1 MIHRLLLFCL
11 LWPIIDSPL
20 QAHPPQPS
28 QQKGHSFC
36 GTYPDRLEHDLRK
49 YRELRLL
56 RASRSKRMALASVGG
71 SMEDIDN
78 IAVIEDDGTIVT
90 PFNYFDL
97 KGKAVRWTPLAAAG
111 SHRVSIRQ
119 ADLNS
124 DFGGKQSL
132 NDDDSREFVFGGTFR
147 FPYFGVIY
155 SSVFVNSDGN
165 VTFIQGDSNSSERDL
180 SYLNSGPPRIAPFLT
195 DLDPTVGQ
203 GAVFVNQL
211 SDRVLITWNAV
222 REWNTFRENTFQLSL
237 FPDGSFEYV
246 FGEVSGSNG
255 IMGFSAGSNLQ
266 SLDIIDISTEQ
277 GAVITGSAAERFS
290 LQTELDL
297 TAVGKAFYK
306 THPDSYDQLV
316 MYTNFAWELGNNA
329 FAFEQNIKN
338 ETRGIGLGFMD
349 ASSQFGSSGNLESFL
364 AMNQLAAYPD
374 DPDKIFLGTN
384 SAVNLLAH
392 ESGHRWMAYAHLGA
406 DKLTNLLGRDGEHW
420 SFFLNSQASVMEGN
434 EIRDNGDGSFTT
446 TAATTRY
453 SALDQYLMGFLDPAN
468 VEPMFYVSEISG
480 ATQNASSSPAVGV
493 TFRGIRSNFAIDDI
507 IAAEGPRIP
516 DVSLAPKV
524 LRQAFIL
531 VIPQGTTV
539 SQADIDKLSKIRRRW
554 QQFYPDA
561 TNGRGTVETTIGMT
575 PLIPSITSISP
586 TYGSTLGNTVL
597 SITGLNFQPGL
608 AVKVGTAMA
617 TNVVYINSSLV
628 KALTPAGLPG
638 SVSVS
643 VTNPDATPVVQP
655 NAFTYLTFG
664 QPRISSNSLRIPIAI
679 DNLTYR
685 SNLGVNNP
693 NSAPANVQIKELDS
707 NGLLLRQSPF
717 FSVPAYGY
725 FQKNSI
731 LRELEGVSSMTGR
744 EASLVLESDQP
755 IECYISLI
763 DNITDDPSVLDG
775 ARSGS
780 SQLIL
785 LSSANT
791 GPFQSNLSVVNLSP
805 VSTNVTITSLNR
817 ETGQPQGV
825 PLKNIRVAPYGFI
838 TFSNIL
844 ESLSISESFGP
855 IEIHSDNGALL
866 TATSQV
872 SGLNKGTSGF
882 FPSLSMNA
890 GSTSE
895 FIPFVVDT
903 ETYRTNLGLNNL
915 GSEVAHIQITMIGED
930 GHSIASSPSPVSVPP
945 LGLVQINNVIRSLV
959 STSSNPARPL
969 RQGYLKISSNT
980 PIKAFATQID
990 NWTND
995 PSIEVSVSQG
1005 NPHLLVKST
1014 SSLNFQST
1022 IAVVNLSDQPN
1033 TVAFT
1038 ARQGSD
1044 QENGAVAG
1052 SRTMTIPADGC
1063 FITDNL
1069 LQFIGST
1076 APFGPVEIHSLS
1088 GSPIIAVSRVYSMA
1102 ARTSG
1107 FFIAQPIQ

>member
-1 MIHRLLLFCL
+1 MICRLLLFCL
-11 LWPIIDSPL
+11 LWPVITSSL
-20 QAHPPQPS
+20 QARPPQPL

-49 YRELRLL
+49 YKDLRLL
-56 RASRSKRMALASVGG
+56 RTARSKRMALATVGG

-90 PFNYFDL
+90 PFNFFDL
-97 KGKAVRWTPLAAAG
+97 KGKAVRFTPVAAAG
-111 SHRVSIRQ
+111 SYRVSIRQ
-119 ADLNS
+119 ADLNP
-124 DFGGKQSL
+124 DFGNKLSL
-132 NDDDSREFVFGGTFR
+132 IDDDTREFVFSGTLH

-155 SSVFVNSDGN
+155 SSVFISSDGN
-165 VTFIQGDSNSSERDL
+165 VTFFRGDSDFTERDL
-180 SYLNSGPPRIAPFLT
+180 SHLNSGPPRIAPLLV

-211 SDRVLITWNAV
+211 PDRVMITWNAV

-237 FPDGSFEYV
+237 FPDGNFEFV
-246 FGEVSGSNG
+246 FGQISASKG
-255 IMGFSAGSNLQ
+255 ITGFSAGSDLQ
-266 SLDIIDISTEQ
+266 PLDILDISKEQ
-277 GAVITGSAAERFS
+277 GAVVTGSVAERFS

-297 TAVGKAFYK
+297 TAVSKNFYK
-306 THPDSYDQLV
+306 THSDSYDQLV
-316 MYTNFAWELGNNA
+316 MYTNFSWELGNNA

-338 ETRGIGLGFMD
+338 ETRGIGLGLID

-392 ESGHRWMAYAHLGA
+392 ESGHRWMAYVHLGPN
-406 DKLTNLLGRDGEHW
+406 KLTSLLGRDNEHW
-420 SFFLNSQASVMEGN
+420 SFYFNTQASVMEGN

-453 SALDQYLMGFLDPAN
+453 SALDQYLMGFLDPAGF
-468 VEPMFYVSEISG
+468 ESMFYVTNISG
-480 ATQNASSSPAVGV
+480 TFQNASSPPAVGV
-493 TFRGIRSNFAIDDI
+493 TFRGTRQNFTIDDI

-516 DVSLAPKV
+516 DASLAPKI

-531 VIPQGTTV
+531 VIPQGTTAPQ
-539 SQADIDKLSKIRRRW
+539 SDIDKLSRIRRRW
-554 QQFYPDA
+554 QQFYFDA
-561 TNGRGTVETTIGMT
+561 TNGRGTVETTINAV
-575 PLIPSITSISP
+575 PLIPSITGISP

-608 AVKVGTAMA
+608 AVKIGTASA
-617 TNVVYINSSLV
+617 THVVYINSSLI
-628 KALTPAGLPG
+628 KATTPAGLPG

-643 VTNPDATPVVQP
+643 VSNPDGAPVVQSS
-655 NAFTYLTFG
+655 AFTYLTFG
-664 QPRISSNSLRIPIAI
+664 PPRVSSNALRIPIAI

-693 NSAPANVQIKELDS
+693 NSGPANVQVKELDS

-717 FSVPAYGY
+717 FTVPAYGY

-744 EASLVLESDQP
+744 EGSLVLESDQP
-755 IECYISLI
+755 IEGYVSLI
-763 DNITDDPSVLDG
+763 DNVTDDPSILDG
-775 ARSGS
+775 TRSGA

-805 VSTNVTITSLNR
+805 ISTNVTITSLNR

-825 PLKNIRVAPYGFI
+825 PLKNIGVAPYGFV
-838 TFSNIL
+838 TFQNIL
-844 ESLSISESFGP
+844 EALSISENFGP

-872 SGLNKGTSGF
+872 SGMNKGTGGF
-882 FPSLSMNA
+882 FPSLPRNSGSM
-890 GSTSE
+890 TE

-915 GSEVAHIQITMIGED
+915 GSEVAEIQISLMGED
-930 GHSIASSPSPVSVPP
+930 GHLIASNASPILVPP
-945 LGLVQINNVIRSLV
+945 LGLLQINNVIRSLV
-959 STSSNPARPL
+959 SQSSDPARSL

-995 PSIEVSVSQG
+995 PSIEISVSQG
-1005 NPHLLVKST
+1005 SPHLLIKST
-1014 SSLNFQST
+1014 SSLNYQST
-1022 IAVVNLSDQPN
+1022 ITVVNLSDQPN
-1033 TVAFT
+1033 TVEFT
-1038 ARQGSD
+1038 ARQGDDSG
-1044 QENGAVAG
+1044 NGAVTG
-1052 SRTMTIPADGC
+1052 SRTMTIPANGC
-1063 FITDNL
+1063 FVSDNV

-1076 APFGPVEIHSLS
+1076 AAFGPVEIQSLN
-1088 GSPIIAVSRVYSMA
+1088 GSPMLAVSRVYSTA

>member
-1 MIHRLLLFCL
+1 MIHRLLMCCL
-11 LWPIIDSPL
+11 LWAVIDSPL
-20 QAHPPQPS
+20 EARPPQSS

-49 YRELRLL
+49 YRDLRLL
-56 RASRSKRMALASVGG
+56 RAAQSKRKALATVGG

-90 PFNYFDL
+90 PFNYFDF
-97 KGKAVRWTPLAAAG
+97 KGKAVKWTPLAAAG

-124 DFGGKQSL
+124 DFGSKL
-132 NDDDSREFVFGGTFR
+132 ILYDDDSREFVFGGTFR
-147 FPYFGVIY
+147 FPFFGVIY

-165 VTFIQGDSNSSERDL
+165 VTFIQGDPGSAERDL
-180 SYLNSGPPRIAPFLT
+180 TRLNSGPPRIAPFLA

-203 GAVFVNQL
+203 GAIFVNQL
-211 SDRVLITWNAV
+211 SDRLMLTWYAV

-246 FGEVSGSNG
+246 FGEVSGSKG
-255 IMGFSAGSNLQ
+255 IMGFSAGNNLQ
-266 SLDIIDISTEQ
+266 PLDIIDISMEQ
-277 GAVITGSAAERFS
+277 GAVITGSTAERFS

-297 TAVGKAFYK
+297 TAVSKNFYK

-316 MYTNFAWELGNNA
+316 MYTNFPWELGNND

-338 ETRGIGLGFMD
+338 EVRGIGLGLLD
-349 ASSQFGSSGNLESFL
+349 ATNQFGSSGNLESVL

-374 DPDKIFLGTN
+374 DPDRIFLGTN
-384 SAVNLLAH
+384 SSIDLLAH
-392 ESGHRWMAYAHLGA
+392 ETGHRWLAYVHLGPN
-406 DKLTNLLGRDGEHW
+406 KTTGLLGRAEQHW

-446 TAATTRY
+446 TRATNRY
-453 SALDQYLMGFLDPAN
+453 SILDQYLMGLVDPAS
-468 VEPMFYVSEISG
+468 VGSMFYVTGISG
-480 ATQNASSSPAVGV
+480 ASQNASSAPSVGV
-493 TFRGIRSNFAIDDI
+493 TFQGTRQNFTVDDI
-507 IAAEGPRIP
+507 IAAEGPRFP
-516 DVSLAPKV
+516 DVNLAPKV

-531 VIPQGTTV
+531 VIPQGTSV
-539 SQADIDKLSKIRRRW
+539 PLSDVDKLSRIRRRW
-554 QQFYPDA
+554 QQYYFEA
-561 TNGRGTVETTIGMT
+561 TNGRGTVETTINT
-575 PLIPSITSISP
+575 APLMPSISSIFP
-586 TYGSTLGNTVL
+586 TYGSTMGNTVL
-597 SITGLNFQPGL
+597 SISGLNFQPGL
-608 AVKVGTAMA
+608 GVKVGAAMA
-617 TNVVYINSSLV
+617 TNVVYVNSSFI
-628 KALTPAGLPG
+628 KATTPAGIPG
-638 SVSVS
+638 SVPVS

-664 QPRISSNSLRIPIAI
+664 PPRVSSNSLRIPIAI

-693 NSAPANVQIKELDS
+693 NSAPANVSVKEVDR
-707 NGLLLRQSPF
+707 NGLLLRQSPVF
-717 FSVPAYGY
+717 TIPAYGY

-744 EASLVLESDQP
+744 EASLLLESDQP
-755 IECYISLI
+755 IEGYVSLI
-763 DNITDDPSVLDG
+763 DNITDDPSILDG
-775 ARSGS
+775 MREGS

-791 GPFQSNLSVVNLSP
+791 GPFQSDLSVVNLSP
-805 VSTNVTITSLNR
+805 ISTNVTITSLSR

-825 PLKNIRVAPYGFI
+825 PLKNIRLAPYGFI
-838 TFSNIL
+838 TFDNIL
-844 ESLSISESFGP
+844 ESLSISENFGP

-915 GSEVAHIQITMIGED
+915 GSEIAHIQITMLGED
-930 GHSIASSPSPVSVPP
+930 GHTIASSSSPIIVPP
-945 LGLVQINNVIRSLV
+945 LGLVQINNVIRTLV
-959 STSSNPARPL
+959 SESSDPARPL

-1005 NPHLLVKST
+1005 SPHLLLKST
-1014 SSLNFQST
+1014 SSLNYQST
-1022 IAVVNLSDQPN
+1022 VALVNLSDHPN
-1033 TVAFT
+1033 TVEFT
-1038 ARQGSD
+1038 ARQGDSSAS
-1044 QENGAVAG
+1044 GAVTG
-1052 SRTMTIPADGC
+1052 SRVTTIPAKGC

-1076 APFGPVEIHSLS
+1076 AAFGPVEIQSLN
-1088 GSPIIAVSRVYSMA
+1088 GSPMIAVSRVYSTA